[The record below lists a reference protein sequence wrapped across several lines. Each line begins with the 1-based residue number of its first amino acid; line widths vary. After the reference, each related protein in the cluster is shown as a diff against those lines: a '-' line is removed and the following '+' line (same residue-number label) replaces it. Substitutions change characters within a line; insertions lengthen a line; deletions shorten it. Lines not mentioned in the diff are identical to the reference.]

1 MPSRR
6 RHRCRYPL
14 LLLLL
19 LHLLTTASAAGVSPG
34 AASHPQP
41 TLPTPAQAV
50 TPSAAPAKRGTP
62 AQAATPSAAPAKR
75 GTPTAAAPHSRSKLP
90 APVQAVAPSPTPVAR
105 PPTAPAPHSRPTF
118 PSPVQAVAPASR
130 PPTVAAAAPLAAFL
144 AKADPSSHLRPPPS
158 ASPCSHPGV
167 TCSSSGQITRLV
179 LESLGLN
186 GTFAPA
192 TLSLLAS
199 LRVLSL
205 KSNVLHGPIPD
216 LSGLVNL
223 KALYL
228 ASNRFSGP
236 FPSSLAAL
244 QRLRSIDLSGNR
256 LAGALPPGIEAALP
270 HLTFLRL
277 DANHFNGTLPPWNQT
292 DLKTLNVSFND
303 FSGPVPVT
311 PVLTQM
317 GADAFAGNPKL
328 CGQVVRR
335 ECHLLFF
342 HGDGTNG
349 SSATAAPPVHSA
361 AASDSGPQRQSLDP
375 SDARAK
381 KSRKRRTAVVA
392 VAAAAG
398 SVLALLL
405 LCAMIARS
413 RKRRHPMRSAAA
425 AYHPSPN
432 KKSASDAGRDNIGAD
447 VGYVECV
454 RDEETAAI
462 MVPEEKARR
471 LERSGC
477 LTFCAGE
484 TASYSLEQL
493 MRASAEVLGRGS
505 VGTTYKAVLDGRL
518 VVIVK
523 RLDAAKIGPAA
534 LEAETFEQNM
544 DAVGRL
550 RHPNLVPLRAFFQAK
565 EERLLVYDYQPNG
578 SLYSLVHG
586 SRSSRAKPLHWTS
599 CLKIAEDMAQGLAYI
614 HQASRLVHGN
624 IKSSNVLLGSDF
636 EACLTDNCL
645 SFLLESSEVK
655 DDAAYRA
662 PENMK
667 SNRMLTPKSD
677 IYAFGVL
684 LIELLSG
691 KPPLEHAVLVAT
703 NLQNYVQ
710 SAREDEGVDRDR
722 ISMII
727 DIAATCIRSSPESR
741 PTAWQVLKMIQEVK
755 EADTVGDN
763 GDNDSDLTSNS

>member
-1 MPSRR
+1 MPH
-6 RHRCRYPL
+6 RHRL

-19 LHLLTTASAAGVSPG
+19 VTTASAAPAAGVAPG
-34 AASHPQP
+34 AASHSQP
-41 TLPTPAQAV
+41 TLPQ
-50 TPSAAPAKRGTP
+50 
-62 AQAATPSAAPAKR
+62 
-75 GTPTAAAPHSRSKLP
+75 
-90 APVQAVAPSPTPVAR
+90 PVQAVAPSA
-105 PPTAPAPHSRPTF
+105 AL
-118 PSPVQAVAPASR
+118 ASR
-130 PPTVAAAAPLAAFL
+130 PPNPAVLLSAFL
-144 AKADPSSHLRPPPS
+144 AKADPSSHLRAPPA
-158 ASPCSHPGV
+158 ASLCSRPGV
-167 TCSSSGQITRLV
+167 SCSAVGQVTRLV
-179 LESLGLN
+179 LESVGLN
-186 GTFAPA
+186 GTFPPA
-192 TLSLLAS
+192 TLSRLAE

-205 KSNVLHGPIPD
+205 KSNALHGPVPD
-216 LSGLVNL
+216 LSPLANL
-223 KALYL
+223 KALFL
-228 ASNRFSGP
+228 AANRFSGP
-236 FPSSLAAL
+236 FPASLASL
-244 QRLRSIDLSGNR
+244 RRLRSMDLSGNR
-256 LAGALPPGIEAALP
+256 FSGVLPPGIEAAFP

-277 DANHFNGTLPPWNQT
+277 DVNHFNGSLPAWNQSS
-292 DLKTLNVSFND
+292 LKVLNVSFNN

-311 PVLTQM
+311 PVMVQM
-317 GADAFAGNPKL
+317 GAAAFAGNPGL
-328 CGQVVRR
+328 CGEVLRR
-335 ECHLLFF
+335 ECRGSHLLFF
-342 HGDGTNG
+342 HGGGNNG
-349 SSATAAPPVHSA
+349 SVAPPVQSA
-361 AASDSGPQRQSLDP
+361 AATASDSGSGPQQEGLSMPDSSAP
-375 SDARAK
+375 RAK
-381 KSRKRRTAVVA
+381 KVRRRTTMA
-392 VAAAAG
+392 VAF
-398 SVLALLL
+398 SVGAFLAVLLV
-405 LCAMIARS
+405 CAMIAMKRS
-413 RKRRHPMRSAAA
+413 KKRRRPTSAA
-425 AYHPSPN
+425 YPSL
-432 KKSASDAGRDNIGAD
+432 KKSATASDVSRDNAD
-447 VGYVECV
+447 IGYVECV
-454 RDEETAAI
+454 PDEETAAI

-471 LERSGC
+471 LGRSGC

-484 TASYSLEQL
+484 AASYSLEQL

-578 SLYSLVHG
+578 SLYSLIHG
-586 SRSSRAKPLHWTS
+586 SRSSQAKPLHWTS
-599 CLKIAEDMAQGLAYI
+599 CLKIAEDVTQGLAYI

-684 LIELLSG
+684 LLELLGG
-691 KPPLEHAVLVAT
+691 KPPLQHSVLVAT
-703 NLQNYVQ
+703 NLQTYIQ
-710 SAREDEGVDRDR
+710 SAREDEGVDSDR
-722 ISMII
+722 ISMIV
-727 DIAATCIRSSPESR
+727 DIAAACVWSSPESR

-755 EADTVGDN
+755 EADTT

>member
-1 MPSRR
+1 MPRR
-6 RHRCRYPL
+6 RRLPL
-14 LLLLL
+14 LLLILPLL
-19 LHLLTTASAAGVSPG
+19 VASASASG
-34 AASHPQP
+34 AAPGGASHSQP
-41 TLPTPAQAV
+41 TLPTPVQAAAPSKAPATKPPTGAAPHSQPKLPAPV
-50 TPSAAPAKRGTP
+50 QAAAPSASPATRP
-62 AQAATPSAAPAKR
+62 
-75 GTPTAAAPHSRSKLP
+75 PTAAAPHSRPTLP
-90 APVQAVAPSPTPVAR
+90 APVQVL
-105 PPTAPAPHSRPTF
+105 
-118 PSPVQAVAPASR
+118 PSPVQA
-130 PPTVAAAAPLAAFL
+130 AAPSTAPPAGALLAAFL
-144 AKADPSSHLRPPPS
+144 AKADPSSHLRAPPS
-158 ASPCSHPGV
+158 ASSSACSYQGV
-167 TCSSSGQITRLV
+167 SCDAAGQVTRLV
-179 LESLGLN
+179 LESAGLN

-192 TLSLLAS
+192 TLSRLTD

-205 KSNVLHGPIPD
+205 KSNALHGPVPD
-216 LSGLVNL
+216 LSPLANL

-228 ASNRFSGP
+228 AGNRFSGP
-236 FPSSLAAL
+236 FPPSLASL
-244 QRLRSIDLSGNR
+244 RRLRSIDLSGNR
-256 LAGALPPGIEAALP
+256 FYGALPPGIEAAFPL
-270 HLTFLRL
+270 LTLLRL
-277 DANHFNGTLPPWNQT
+277 DVNHFNGSLPAWNQSS
-292 DLKTLNVSFND
+292 LKVLNVSYND

-311 PVLTQM
+311 PVLTQI
-317 GADAFAGNPKL
+317 GAAAFAGNPKL
-328 CGQVVRR
+328 CG
-335 ECHLLFF
+335 EPDL
-342 HGDGTNG
+342 
-349 SSATAAPPVHSA
+349 P
-361 AASDSGPQRQSLDP
+361 DS
-375 SDARAK
+375 RAK
-381 KSRKRRTAVVA
+381 KARRRKTTVA
-392 VAAAAG
+392 VAAAVGAA
-398 SVLALLL
+398 LAVL
-405 LCAMIARS
+405 LCAMIAMKRS
-413 RKRRHPMRSAAA
+413 KKRRRPRSVAYPSPKKSAAA
-425 AYHPSPN
+425 
-432 KKSASDAGRDNIGAD
+432 SDVSRDGAD
-447 VGYVECV
+447 IGYVECV

-462 MVPEEKARR
+462 MVPEDKARR

-484 TASYSLEQL
+484 AASYSLEQL

-534 LEAETFEQNM
+534 LEAEAFEQNM

-578 SLYSLVHG
+578 SLYSLVMVS

-599 CLKIAEDMAQGLAYI
+599 CLKIAEDIAQGLAYI

-691 KPPLEHAVLVAT
+691 KPPLQHSVLVAT
-703 NLQNYVQ
+703 NLQTYVQ

-722 ISMII
+722 ISMIV
-727 DIAATCIRSSPESR
+727 DIAAVCIRSSPESR

-755 EADTVGDN
+755 EADTIGDN
-763 GDNDSDLTSNS
+763 ADNDSDLTSNS

>member
-1 MPSRR
+1 MPH
-6 RHRCRYPL
+6 RHHRGLPLPTL

-19 LHLLTTASAAGVSPG
+19 LLLATTASAAGVAAPG
-34 AASHPQP
+34 AASHSQPTLLPPPVQAAAAPPAAPASKPPAPSRSQP
-41 TLPTPAQAV
+41 TLPSPVHAASP
-50 TPSAAPAKRGTP
+50 PSAALASRSP
-62 AQAATPSAAPAKR
+62 APA
-75 GTPTAAAPHSRSKLP
+75 AL
-90 APVQAVAPSPTPVAR
+90 
-105 PPTAPAPHSRPTF
+105 
-118 PSPVQAVAPASR
+118 
-130 PPTVAAAAPLAAFL
+130 LAAFL
-144 AKADPSSHLRPPPS
+144 AKADPSSHLRVPPAP
-158 ASPCSHPGV
+158 SPCSRPGI
-167 TCSSSGQITRLV
+167 TCTASGQIIRLV
-179 LESLGLN
+179 LESVGLN
-186 GTFAPA
+186 GTFAPD
-192 TLSLLAS
+192 TLSRLAE

-205 KSNVLHGPIPD
+205 KSNALHGPVPD
-216 LSGLVNL
+216 LSPLANL

-228 ASNRFSGP
+228 AGNRFSGP
-236 FPSSLAAL
+236 FPASLATL
-244 QRLRSIDLSGNR
+244 RRLRSIDLSGNR
-256 LAGALPPGIEAALP
+256 LSGELPPGIEVAFP

-277 DANHFNGTLPPWNQT
+277 DANHFNGSLPAWNQSS
-292 DLKTLNVSFND
+292 LKVLNVSYNN

-311 PVLTQM
+311 PVMTQA
-317 GADAFAGNPKL
+317 GAAAFAGNPEL
-328 CGQVVRR
+328 CGEVVRR
-335 ECHLLFF
+335 ECRGSHLLFF
-342 HGDGTNG
+342 HGGGSNG
-349 SSATAAPPVHSA
+349 TAAPPVRSA
-361 AASDSGPQRQSLDP
+361 AASDSDPQRESLSMPDSSAP
-375 SDARAK
+375 HAK
-381 KSRKRRTAVVA
+381 KVRRRTMLAVA
-392 VAAAAG
+392 VAVG
-398 SVLALLL
+398 TVLAALL
-405 LCAMIARS
+405 LCAMIAMKRS
-413 RKRRHPMRSAAA
+413 NKRRRPSSASYA
-425 AYHPSPN
+425 SPN
-432 KKSASDAGRDNIGAD
+432 PKKNAPSSEVSRDNAD
-447 VGYVECV
+447 IGYVECV
-454 RDEETAAI
+454 PDEETAAI

-484 TASYSLEQL
+484 AASYSLEQL

-534 LEAETFEQNM
+534 LEAEAFEQNM

-599 CLKIAEDMAQGLAYI
+599 CLKIAEDVAQGLAYI

-684 LIELLSG
+684 LLELLSG
-691 KPPLEHAVLVAT
+691 KPPLQHSILVAS
-703 NLQNYVQ
+703 NLQTYVQ
-710 SAREDEGVDRDR
+710 SAREDEGVDSDR
-722 ISMII
+722 ISMIV
-727 DIAATCIRSSPESR
+727 DIAAACVRSSPESR
-741 PTAWQVLKMIQEVK
+741 PAAWQVLKMIQEVK
-755 EADTVGDN
+755 EADTTGDN
-763 GDNDSDLTSNS
+763 DNDSDLTGNS